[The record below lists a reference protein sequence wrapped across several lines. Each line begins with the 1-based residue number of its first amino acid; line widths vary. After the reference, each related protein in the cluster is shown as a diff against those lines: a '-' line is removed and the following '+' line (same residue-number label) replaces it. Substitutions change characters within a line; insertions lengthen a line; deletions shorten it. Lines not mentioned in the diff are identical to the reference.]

1 MHVFPNPVTYK
12 EIIRLSYSSIASINI
27 AMYYRLADVLL
38 YCVGIVICML
48 SMIAMVMS
56 SQLLHNGFCGLIR
69 LLNFLCLWLC
79 SQCPML
85 TWSPITMCAY
95 SLLHLRT

>member
-12 EIIRLSYSSIASINI
+12 EIIRLSYSSTASINI

-38 YCVGIVICML
+38 CCAGIVICML
-48 SMIAMVMS
+48 SMLAKVMS
-56 SQLLHNGFCGLIR
+56 SQLLHNGFCG

-85 TWSPITMCAY
+85 TWSPITMYAY
-95 SLLHLRT
+95 SLLHIRT